1 MARKIN
7 SAEKAA
13 IVVRFLMAEGANV
26 PIDSL
31 PENLQAELTQQMG
44 SLRLID
50 RTTLIQVVEEF
61 ANELEQTG
69 LTFPAGI
76 AGALSEMDGE
86 ISANAAVQIRKRT
99 GVRASGDPW
108 ERLRTLEPEKLLPLI
123 EEESIE
129 VAAVLLFKIDVKKAA
144 QMLGQMP
151 GERARRI
158 TYAISLT
165 NSVTPDAVERIGLAL
180 TTQLGDEPVRAFTN
194 PPVDRLGAIFNSSRS
209 ATRDDL
215 LEGLD
220 SQDQE
225 FATKVRKAIFTFKHI
240 ATRIDA
246 RDIAA
251 VLRGVDNA
259 TLITALAGATVSP
272 LKESADFI
280 LSNMSS
286 RIADQIREAV
296 QERGT
301 VSDEGGEN
309 AMSDVVANARE
320 LAQNGE
326 ILLIES
332 VDA

>member
-1 MARKIN
+1 
-7 SAEKAA
+7 
-13 IVVRFLMAEGANV
+13 
-26 PIDSL
+26 
-31 PENLQAELTQQMG
+31 MG
-44 SLRLID
+44 SLRRID

-76 AGALSEMDGE
+76 AGALSEMDLK
-86 ISANAAVQIRKRT
+86 ISANAAAQIRKRT

-108 ERLRTLEPEKLLPLI
+108 ERLRALEPEKLLPLI
-123 EEESIE
+123 QEESIE
-129 VAAVLLFKIDVKKAA
+129 VAAVLLSKIDVKKAA

-180 TTQLGDEPVRAFTN
+180 TTQLEDEPVRAFTN
-194 PPVDRLGAIFNSSRS
+194 PPVDRLDAILNSSRS

-225 FATKVRKAIFTFKHI
+225 FATEVRKAIFTFKHI

-272 LKESADFI
+272 LK
-280 LSNMSS
+280 
-286 RIADQIREAV
+286 
-296 QERGT
+296 
-301 VSDEGGEN
+301 
-309 AMSDVVANARE
+309 
-320 LAQNGE
+320 
-326 ILLIES
+326 
-332 VDA
+332 